1 MDSSPG
7 TPYVVLTGP
16 DGSRE
21 LRLDPGDVWKIGRSS
36 QCTIELKDETISRN
50 HAMIQRAETGEH
62 YFIDLGS
69 QNGSFV
75 NDRRVSTPVALV
87 DNDRI
92 SLGRTV
98 ITFHH
103 RQQAASNRA
112 PSVGDAG
119 STRQIFAQRLVTVLV
134 MDIRNYT
141 GLTNTIP
148 QSVLCQVI
156 GSWFRDAER
165 IMQKYGSS
173 VQKYIGDAVMALWVH
188 QKLGQERQDVLG
200 VLRSLLEFAEL
211 TTQLSNRFDLPQAVR
226 IGAGVNT
233 GAAAVGS
240 PGSGELTALGDTVNA
255 AFRLETGT
263 KELKTDVVLG
273 QVTFDCLPQ
282 IANVTAYF
290 EPHELELKGHT
301 HPVKIWASSFSNL
314 TSFLQQ
320 AADKAAISK
329 KNR

>member
-1 MDSSPG
+1 MDPSLA

-16 DGSRE
+16 DGRRE
-21 LRLDPGDVWKIGRSS
+21 LRLDPGDVWRIGRSAK
-36 QCTIELKDETISRN
+36 CAIELKDETISRN

-87 DNDRI
+87 DDDRI

-103 RQQAASNRA
+103 REQAPSKRA
-112 PSVGDAG
+112 PSLGDVGT
-119 STRQIFAQRLVTVLV
+119 TRQIFAQRMVTVLV
-134 MDIRNYT
+134 MDIRDYT

-165 IMQKYGSS
+165 IMQKHGSS

-188 QKLGQERQDVLG
+188 QELGQERQDVLR

-211 TTQLSNRFDLPQAVR
+211 TTQLSDRFDLSQRVR

-263 KELKTDVVLG
+263 KELKADVVLG
-273 QVTFDCLPQ
+273 QFTFDCLPHVR
-282 IANVTAYF
+282 NVTAYF
-290 EPHELELKGHT
+290 EPHDLALKGYT
-301 HPVKIWASSFSNL
+301 QPVKTWVSSFSNL
-314 TSFLQQ
+314 ASFLQE
-320 AADKAAISK
+320 AADKPK
-329 KNR
+329 GR

>member
-1 MDSSPG
+1 MDSSVA

-16 DGSRE
+16 GGRRE
-21 LRLDPGDVWKIGRSS
+21 LRLDPGDVWKIGRSPK
-36 QCTIELKDETISRN
+36 CTIELKDETISRN

-98 ITFHH
+98 ITFRHP
-103 RQQAASNRA
+103 RQAASNRP
-112 PSVGDAG
+112 PSLGDTG

-165 IMQKYGSS
+165 IMQKYGST

-188 QKLGQERQDVLG
+188 QELGQERQDLLRVLQ
-200 VLRSLLEFAEL
+200 SLIEFAEL
-211 TTQLSNRFDLPQAVR
+211 TTQLSDRFALPQPVR

-233 GAAAVGS
+233 GSAAVGS
-240 PGSGELTALGDTVNA
+240 PGSGELTALGDTVND

-263 KELKTDVVLG
+263 KALKTDVVVG
-273 QVTFDCLPQ
+273 QVTFDCLRHIP
-282 IANVTAYF
+282 NVTAYF
-290 EPHELELKGHT
+290 EPHELELKGCT
-301 HPVKIWASSFSNL
+301 QPVKTWASSFSNL
-314 TSFLQQ
+314 TSFLQE
-320 AADKAAISK
+320 AADKSPISEK
-329 KNR
+329 TR